1 MNGIRRQHF
10 APGPTMTLRKTD
22 SRLSQVRKVNY
33 LPDMEYSYSNFLKF
47 TDERREL
54 IKARFEELLL

>member
-1 MNGIRRQHF
+1 
-10 APGPTMTLRKTD
+10 MTLRKTD

-47 TDERREL
+47 TDERRKL